1 MDMEVYF
8 PGDKKVFAK
17 FGDFVVETD
26 QPVRAGGD
34 ASAPTPFELF
44 LASIA
49 TCAGVFV
56 LEFLQKRGLST
67 EDAGVLLHAER
78 DPETHLVTTVSLQ
91 IKLPPDFP
99 DKYNDAVI
107 RAAEQCMVKRNLAD
121 PPRFHTSTTRG

>member
-1 MDMEVYF
+1 MEVYF
-8 PGDKKVFAK
+8 PGGKKVFAK

-49 TCAGVFV
+49 TCAGFFV

-67 EDAGVLLHAER
+67 EGAGVLLHAER
-78 DPETHLVTTVSLQ
+78 DPETHMAKTASLQ

-99 DKYNDAVI
+99 DKYDDAVI

-121 PPRFHTSTTRG
+121 PPRFDTSITRG

>member
-1 MDMEVYF
+1 MEVYF
-8 PGDKKVFAK
+8 PGGKKVFAK

-49 TCAGVFV
+49 TCAGIFV

-78 DPETHLVTTVSLQ
+78 DPETRMVKTVSLQ
-91 IKLPPDFP
+91 IKVPPDFP
-99 DKYNDAVI
+99 DKYDDAVI

-121 PPRFHTSTTRG
+121 PPRFDTSITRG

>member
-1 MDMEVYF
+1 MEVYF
-8 PGDKKVFAK
+8 PGGKKAFAK

-49 TCAGVFV
+49 TCAGIFV

-67 EDAGVLLHAER
+67 GDAGVLLHAER
-78 DPETHLVTTVSLQ
+78 DPETHMVKTASLQ

-99 DKYNDAVI
+99 DKYDDAVI

-121 PPRFHTSTTRG
+121 PPRFDTSITRG

>member
-8 PGDKKVFAK
+8 PGNKRAFAK

-44 LASIA
+44 VASIA

-78 DPETHLVTTVSLQ
+78 DPETHMVKTVSLQ
-91 IKLPPDFP
+91 IKLPADFP

-121 PPRFHTSTTRG
+121 PPSFDTSITRG